1 MTSLTSF
8 NPRDQEARDVIANN
22 LQDTLFIEAS
32 AGTGKTTS
40 LVNRVVNMIS
50 TRTATLDKIAAITF
64 TEAAAAELRER
75 IREELEK
82 AAADCERS
90 PDERDRC
97 QQGISDLDQSAI
109 QTLHAFAALLLRE
122 RPLEAGL
129 PPSFEVSDEMKS
141 GVRFN
146 EEWDK
151 WLDGALENPY
161 LAQHISRAL
170 TLGLTLDKL
179 KDIARA
185 FHNNYDDIAS
195 TLFESEPPTPQ
206 AAQSL
211 IDARSSL
218 EHLCTLSQN
227 GPGDKLYD
235 HVQGKLGAIRRLEDG
250 EPGSNLS
257 YRLLKRLLPLK
268 CGSGRQGDW
277 NTDPVTGENGCKS
290 LKELL
295 KLLDE
300 KVNAEIT
307 RTRRAA
313 LMPILEALR
322 KYVIDYAEKRRTEGR
337 AEFQDLLVWARDLLR
352 DNMEVRDHFRKR
364 FSHLLIDEVQDTDPL
379 QAEIA
384 MFLAEAVPHGPSPT
398 PRPDSWLDVTP
409 ENGKLFVVG
418 DPKQSIYRF
427 RRADVEQ
434 MNQLRERMEAAGGS
448 ALSLV
453 QNFRS
458 HRPIV
463 AWVNHLFS
471 QLMDGDE
478 TQARYEEM
486 HHRWEADNTDPFH
499 PRVWA
504 LSDVETKD
512 NMSVVRNQEAEDIA
526 DLLSQ
531 MVAQKWKVLDKEKS
545 DKSENASYRC
555 VGYSDICILMPTRT
569 GLANLE
575 RGLEA
580 GNIPYRLENA
590 SLIFETQEVRDL
602 LNCLKAIDDPA
613 NQIAVV
619 GALRS
624 TVFGCSDIDLLLY
637 HEAHGSFDYSRAPE
651 NTPSGLIPDALAVL
665 RTYHNSRMWE
675 SPGSLIDR
683 FIRDRGLMESAL
695 DHLRSREQWRRYRF
709 MVEQAWRF
717 AEGGGNSLRAFVE
730 WIEDQ
735 INERVRVTESPIPD
749 SDEEAVR
756 IMTIHGAKGLEF
768 PVVVLTGINSSGR
781 RQSDTVIFDRIRKQ
795 VEVGL
800 GSKEDRISTPGYEEL
815 SEKEKKMSDA
825 EAVRLMYVAAT
836 RARDHLI
843 LSLRRK
849 ETGSRSTSNTFAFT
863 ISETMQGS
871 DLWEPV
877 HLVDMDECQGS
888 ISDSTSQDPPN
899 SIDHSIEARDRWE
912 SERDN
917 LIKRMG
923 RPTYVSATSLGRHAQ
938 EQEDKPEQESDE
950 PWRRGRAGTSV
961 GRAVHAVLQSID
973 LATGADIEARSRV
986 QAAAEGVPDRA
997 KEVAGLVRVA
1007 VESDVVHRAVAS
1019 GRVWREVPV
1028 ATPTGDGILHGFID
1042 LLFEEDDGLVIVDY
1056 KTDAVPAAETPEAV
1070 LRYRL
1075 QGGAYAHALQEITGK
1090 HVKEVVFLY
1099 LHPRREQRL
1108 SDLHQAIQDA
1118 EAAATAILAPVS

>member
-1 MTSLTSF
+1 MSSSATF
-8 NPRDQEARDVIANN
+8 KPRDQAARDTIANN

-40 LVNRVVNMIS
+40 LVNRVVNMVS

-75 IREELEK
+75 IREELEN

-90 PDERDRC
+90 TAERDRC

-109 QTLHAFAALLLRE
+109 QTLHAFAALLLHE

-151 WLDGALENPY
+151 WLDGALEDPS
-161 LAQHISRAL
+161 LADHISRAL

-179 KDIARA
+179 KDTARA
-185 FHNNYDDIAS
+185 FHNNYDDLAN
-195 TLFESEPPTPQ
+195 TVFASEPSTPQ
-206 AAQSL
+206 AAKTL
-211 IDARSSL
+211 IDARAGI
-218 EHLCTLSQN
+218 EHLCTLSQF

-235 HVQGKLGAIRRLEDG
+235 HVQSKLGTIRRLKDDI
-250 EPGSNLS
+250 PGSNLS

-268 CGSGRQGDW
+268 CGSGRKGDW
-277 NTDPVTGENGCKS
+277 NTDPETDENGCKS
-290 LKELL
+290 LKDLL

-300 KVNAEIT
+300 KVHAEIT
-307 RTRRAA
+307 GTRRAA

-322 KYVIDYAEKRRTEGR
+322 KFVFDYAEKRRTEGR

-352 DNMEVRDHFRKR
+352 DNLEVRDHFRKR

-384 MFLAEAVPHGPSPT
+384 MFLAEDASYGPYPT

-409 ENGKLFVVG
+409 EKGKLFVVG

-434 MNQLRERMEAAGGS
+434 MNHLRERMESAGGN

-463 AWVNHLFS
+463 AWVNHLFP

-499 PRVWA
+499 HRVWA

-512 NMSVVRNQEAEDIA
+512 NMGIVRNQEAEDIA

-531 MVAQKWKVLDKEKS
+531 MVAQGWKVLDKEKS
-545 DKSENASYRC
+545 DKSGNASHRC

-602 LNCLKAIDDPA
+602 LNCLKAIDDPS

-624 TVFGCSDIDLLLY
+624 TVFGCSDINLLLY
-637 HEAHGSFDYSRAPE
+637 HEAHGSFDYSRIKE
-651 NTPSGLIPDALAVL
+651 DSPSGLITDALAVL
-665 RTYHNSRMWE
+665 RTYHDSRMWE

-683 FIRDRGLMESAL
+683 FIRDRSLMESAL
-695 DHLRSREQWRRYRF
+695 AHPRSREQWRRYRF

-717 AEGGGNSLRAFVE
+717 AEGGGDSLRAFVE

-735 INERVRVTESPIPD
+735 INERVRVSESPIPD

-756 IMTIHGAKGLEF
+756 VMTIHGAKGLEF
-768 PVVVLTGINSSGR
+768 PVVVLTGLNSSGR
-781 RQSDTVIFDRIRKQ
+781 RQSDTVIFDRVRKQ

-800 GSKEDRISTPGYEEL
+800 GSKNDRISTPGYEEL
-815 SEKEKKMSDA
+815 SEKEKKMSEA
-825 EAVRLMYVAAT
+825 EDVRLMYVAAT

-849 ETGSRSTSNTFAFT
+849 ETGSSSTSKTFAAT

-871 DLWEPV
+871 DLWQPV
-877 HLVDMDECQGS
+877 NLVDLDKCQGS
-888 ISDSTSQDPPN
+888 LSDSTSQDPPTP
-899 SIDHSIEARDRWE
+899 IDHSIEARDRWVI
-912 SERDN
+912 ERDN
-917 LIKRMG
+917 LITRMG
-923 RPTYVSATSLGRHAQ
+923 RPTYVSATSLGRHVQ

-961 GRAVHAVLQSID
+961 GRAVHAVLQSLD

-986 QAAAEGVPDRA
+986 QAAAEGVPDRE
-997 KEVAGLVRVA
+997 KEVAGLIRVA
-1007 VESDVVHRAVAS
+1007 VESDIVHRAVAS

-1028 ATPTGDGILHGFID
+1028 AAPTGDGVLHGFID

-1056 KTDAVPAAETPEAV
+1056 KTDAVSAEETPEAV

-1075 QGGAYAHALQEITGK
+1075 QGGAYALALHEITGK

-1099 LHPRREQRL
+1099 LHPRREQKL
-1108 SDLHQAIQDA
+1108 ADLYQAIQDA
-1118 EAAATAILAPVS
+1118 EAAAKSILAPVL